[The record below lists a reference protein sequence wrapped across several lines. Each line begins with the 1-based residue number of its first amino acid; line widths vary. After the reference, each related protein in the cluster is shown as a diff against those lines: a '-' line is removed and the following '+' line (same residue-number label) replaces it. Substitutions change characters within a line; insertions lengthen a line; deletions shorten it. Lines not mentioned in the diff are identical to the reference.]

1 MAGSMDGT
9 GGVGNGLRRR
19 LGDLL
24 VQEGLLTAEMLQRAL
39 SAQMRAGGGMKLGG
53 FLVGSGV
60 IPERVLLETLG
71 RIHRCPWVG
80 WTELSA
86 ADPAAFGLLPD
97 KRAFKLGAFPY
108 SIEKK
113 TLKVA
118 FSDPSNLA
126 AIDEVAALT
135 GCRVVPAVASEARL
149 MQAHEKFYGRP
160 LGQTFWNL
168 LNRMNRPKP
177 PAPAATRPV
186 VPPPPPRFSG
196 PDPAEEDPESD
207 APLAPDYTPQSPPAA
222 FLSDEAEMH
231 EPPTSAGGTAIRTSP
246 PDPFSD
252 GYSLADFVADALAFG
267 VPAEHIFETRPGEPI
282 ARPPRPPEVEAEAQ
296 DPGDPLPREEE
307 HEETHPSRRGGP
319 AAKVG

>member
-1 MAGSMDGT
+1 MDGT

-39 SAQMRAGGGMKLGG
+39 SAQIRAGGGMKLGG

-80 WTELSA
+80 WAELST
-86 ADPAAFGLLPD
+86 ADPAAFALLPD

-108 SIEKK
+108 AIEKK

-177 PAPAATRPV
+177 PAPAAALTT
-186 VPPPPPRFSG
+186 PPPPPRFSG
-196 PDPAEEDPESD
+196 PDPAEEDPPPD
-207 APLAPDYTPQSPPAA
+207 MPLAREPRASEAS
-222 FLSDEAEMH
+222 FVSDEAEML
-231 EPPTSAGGTAIRTSP
+231 EASGSGSAAPNPNRATP

-252 GYSLADFVADALAFG
+252 GYSLAEFVADALAFG
-267 VPAEHIFETRPGEPI
+267 VPAEHIFETRPLEAPI
-282 ARPPRPPEVEAEAQ
+282 ARSPRPPEVEEEPH
-296 DPGDPLPREEE
+296 DPGDPLPEDE
-307 HEETHPSRRGGP
+307 HESTQPSRRGSPPP
-319 AAKVG
+319 AVKAG